1 VEAEE
6 VLIYQWQG
14 PKIVTP
20 SAKEAI
26 SALDAD
32 RRAGSRSHRRRWPAG
47 HHRRV
52 LLAVTI
58 IGIHLPGRI
67 SSSPASH
74 FGRLARRSF
83 RRMRLHFTTL
93 GEVDPFNQKDAPA
106 EASRPATSSGSR
118 QLQGAA

>member
-58 IGIHLPGRI
+58 IGIPFAWAHLELAGIALWPIGKTI
-67 SSSPASH
+67 VPADEAAFH
-74 FGRLARRSF
+74 YARRS
-83 RRMRLHFTTL
+83 
-93 GEVDPFNQKDAPA
+93 
-106 EASRPATSSGSR
+106 
-118 QLQGAA
+118 